1 MKKSGSGSFR
11 IGGKAGNKE
20 KRSRFFAFSKRQ
32 SHNVVIAFLCGD
44 NKKNLS
50 NKRGIC
56 VVLYK

>member
-1 MKKSGSGSFR
+1 MKKSGSGLSFL
-11 IGGKAGNKE
+11 N
-20 KRSRFFAFSKRQ
+20 KRQ
-32 SHNVVIAFLCGD
+32 SHDVVIAFLCGD